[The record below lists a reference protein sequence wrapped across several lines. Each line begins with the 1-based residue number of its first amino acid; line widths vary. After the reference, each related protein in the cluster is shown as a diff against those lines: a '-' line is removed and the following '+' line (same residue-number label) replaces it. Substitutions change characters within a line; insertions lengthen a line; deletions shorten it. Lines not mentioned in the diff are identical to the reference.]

1 MLSSM
6 DLISTFDIKLIQE
19 IFYNIK
25 TQYPEK
31 SVEFQYFLAIV
42 CIWMLIIIGFFFE
55 KQIIWWFN
63 WNRQLVARKTFE
75 TIQIT

>member
-19 IFYNIK
+19 ILNSIK

-31 SVEFQYFLAIV
+31 SVTFQYFLAIV
-42 CIWMLIIIGFFFE
+42 CIWMLIIIWILF
-55 KQIIWWFN
+55 
-63 WNRQLVARKTFE
+63 
-75 TIQIT
+75 